1 MNTAKKLGI
10 WMDHA
15 NAYPTESGT
24 HTRKLS
30 SIQSRFTHKDKVNA
44 LNKSESLMH
53 NQEQHEQ
60 SAFYKEVGAVMR
72 NYDRVLLFGPTDA
85 KTELLNIVRAD
96 HRFEKIGIDVEETD
110 KMTPS
115 EQQRFI
121 HDHFSK

>member
-1 MNTAKKLGI
+1 
-10 WMDHA
+10 
-15 NAYPTESGT
+15 
-24 HTRKLS
+24 
-30 SIQSRFTHKDKVNA
+30 
-44 LNKSESLMH
+44 MH

>member
-1 MNTAKKLGI
+1 
-10 WMDHA
+10 MDHT
-15 NAYPTESGT
+15 NAYPTEYGT

-30 SIQSRFTHKDKVNA
+30 NIQSPFTHKDKVNA

-60 SAFYKEVGAVMR
+60 SGFYKKVGSIMR
-72 NYDRVLLFGPTDA
+72 NYDRVLLFGPTNA
-85 KTELLNIVRAD
+85 KTELLNILRAD

-121 HDHFSK
+121 KDHFSK

>member
-1 MNTAKKLGI
+1 MNTTKKLGI

-30 SIQSRFTHKDKVNA
+30 SIQSRCTHNDKVNA

>member
-30 SIQSRFTHKDKVNA
+30 CIQSRFTHKDKVNA